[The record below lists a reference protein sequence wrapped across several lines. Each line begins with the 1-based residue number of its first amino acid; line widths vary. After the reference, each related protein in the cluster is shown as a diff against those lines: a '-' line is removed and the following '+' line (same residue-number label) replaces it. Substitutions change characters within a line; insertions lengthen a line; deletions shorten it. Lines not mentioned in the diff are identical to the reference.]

1 MSVEVQ
7 GLNLNI
13 VAKSDVGKTASDLE
27 HLSSVLKNFN
37 ITRQKAESLKLLGT
51 AVNAFALAINK
62 IDSSKV
68 QGFASSIEALGKI
81 KVGKNIKDLTDS
93 LAGLDFRKLSGEANA
108 LNRILSPLTDTME
121 RLARATKD
129 IKLGSALSK
138 AGKMPE
144 QKAIEKPWEN
154 KSGESKIEQTKREYV
169 SLGEA
174 IRRVNGALSQTS
186 VGKYFDQ
193 VKQDV
198 KAVVGFVR
206 NLGSAF
212 SSSLKHVKR
221 FAGHLTAISRIGVI
235 NPFRGFAKSISE
247 SAGKLKNLYSSMKRI
262 FMYRAIRSAI
272 KEISQGIREGVNNL
286 YQWSKLTGEDM
297 YRFRDTMNSLSTSAL
312 YLKNSLGAMVS
323 PLLNMLAP
331 AVDYVVDKFVA
342 LINVINQF
350 FARIAGQATWTAAL
364 KYPKEFAD
372 EVGGAAKKA
381 KDNIQ
386 DFDELHILRT
396 PSGGGGAAAED
407 YSKMF
412 EERAFETEVSNW
424 VDSFKDAIKQGDW
437 YGAGAIIGEE
447 LNKAINNLD
456 ASALGKKLATKI
468 NQGFSLWYGFIKTT
482 DFQNLGGKIAD
493 FLNSG
498 FDTLDTN
505 LIGKTFARKWT
516 MIVDLAYG
524 FVTNFDF
531 AKFGTAV
538 SNFVQGWFEEIDG
551 EKLGKTLSGAIKGAF
566 KAGTA
571 FFSNEDARKEFI
583 NDINGFFNGLDWNEI
598 HFNAVEFASSFTT
611 WFKNSMK
618 DLDTEAIGKSIG
630 GAIHTALD
638 ACITFIDEGG
648 LDALVDGLIDI
659 INNIDWYDALIK
671 GLYIGAKIA
680 EALLD
685 VIIGALTGQ
694 TTRGTAYVQ
703 TEIVDSS
710 YGAYKAGQYT
720 GKTYTKQYVASDAG
734 DGLVTGLAT
743 AVGVADYS
751 KLRDAF
757 KALLEKAFSAAV
769 KIAEFIVDPFA
780 KKASDVILTYVF
792 GIDREG
798 NSMDEVMKDD
808 KFYQFTKLMREGKH
822 WLFDEGDPLMMQAAT
837 LDPGSYKY
845 DETIKKLNQRKFNQT
860 VNSIFGFVET
870 KAGATG
876 ATGGK
881 LLGQQMKL
889 GFSAA
894 DTARVTKYHA
904 AVYKVEE
911 AFKDVIADNKEL
923 GKESED
929 TINGMI
935 SGWDNFGN
943 RVNEGATNSFSSATA
958 KITSLMDGLV
968 TDTDRKMNDV
978 GGAIVTSINNTSL
991 NIEKPLQEVKT
1002 KISNAYADAG
1012 NEAIAK
1018 MNEFKPRLSEA
1029 LSQVSTKTSE
1039 GLNAI
1044 SGVWGGF
1051 KDSVTVSGN
1060 AVIGVCERVANG
1072 VITAFNTLKLSVGG
1086 VMNTIKNALSGDDN
1100 KALSFN
1106 FPTLSTI
1113 SIPRLATGGIA
1124 TSPVNALIG
1133 EAGKEAVLPLESNT
1147 GWMDVLADRVN
1158 STSSEDTELL
1168 REQNDLLRQLLAKK
1182 TGITSREIF
1191 DAVREENNEYF
1202 VRTGN
1207 NALVM

>member
-129 IKLGSALSK
+129 INLKSALNQS
-138 AGKMPE
+138 GKTP
-144 QKAIEKPWEN
+144 KAITEPEKAFEN
-154 KSGESKIEQTKREYV
+154 KSGSLPKSTSNVI
-169 SLGEA
+169 SLGDA
-174 IRRVNGALSQTS
+174 IKRVNDRLNQSSFGRVFDTMKNS
-186 VGKYFDQ
+186 VKH
-193 VKQDV
+193 VIN
-198 KAVVGFVR
+198 FVR
-206 NLGSAF
+206 NLGSVLN
-212 SSSLKHVKR
+212 STIRHVRK
-221 FAGHLTAISRIGVI
+221 FANNLGGIVSAASRIGVI

-272 KEISQGIREGVNNL
+272 KEISQGIREGVTNL

-482 DFQNLGGKIAD
+482 DFQSLGGKIAD
-493 FLNSG
+493 FLNGG

-566 KAGTA
+566 KAGIA

-611 WFKNSMK
+611 WIKNSMK
-618 DLDTEAIGKSIG
+618 DLDTKAIGKSIG
-630 GAIHTALD
+630 EAIHTALD

-659 INNIDWYDALIK
+659 INNIDWYEALIK

-703 TEIVDSS
+703 TEIVDTQ

-734 DGLVTGLAT
+734 DGIVTGIST
-743 AVGVADYS
+743 AVGKADYS

-757 KALLEKAFSAAV
+757 KGLLEKAFSAAV
-769 KIAEFIVDPFA
+769 KIAEFIVDPAA
-780 KKASDVILTYVF
+780 KRIADIITTYVF
-792 GIDREG
+792 GIDLEG
-798 NSMDEVMKDD
+798 NSQDEIMKDD
-808 KFYQFTKLMREGKH
+808 PFYNWFKDIRENKGVKKA
-822 WLFDEGDPLMMQAAT
+822 AAT
-837 LDPGSYKY
+837 IAGPHVSPYNKDK
-845 DETIKKLNQRKFNQT
+845 IKQLT
-860 VNSIFGFVET
+860 S
-870 KAGATG
+870 G

-881 LLGQQMKL
+881 FKGSMMQI

-991 NIEKPLQEVKT
+991 NIERPLQEVKT

-1018 MNEFKPRLSEA
+1018 MDEFKPRLSEA

-1044 SGVWGGF
+1044 SGVWSGF

-1106 FPTLSTI
+1106 FPALSTI